1 MMVIIISIIILSV
14 IFLSIKT
21 FENFEDKTCPI
32 DYSQNLGADYIV
44 LNNAGETY
52 LYNISNLNESDLY
65 LRQEPSSNDYKD
77 YGFMLNKLIRKNIN
91 PTNGKLL
98 DNPRKNIPI
107 TTTSSKQINKY
118 SFFYRNGVLIYI
130 VSLVFLVI
138 IGIIYFFNSNQN

>member
-1 MMVIIISIIILSV
+1 
-14 IFLSIKT
+14 
-21 FENFEDKTCPI
+21 
-32 DYSQNLGADYIV
+32 
-44 LNNAGETY
+44 
-52 LYNISNLNESDLY
+52 
-65 LRQEPSSNDYKD
+65 
-77 YGFMLNKLIRKNIN
+77 MLNKLIRKNIN